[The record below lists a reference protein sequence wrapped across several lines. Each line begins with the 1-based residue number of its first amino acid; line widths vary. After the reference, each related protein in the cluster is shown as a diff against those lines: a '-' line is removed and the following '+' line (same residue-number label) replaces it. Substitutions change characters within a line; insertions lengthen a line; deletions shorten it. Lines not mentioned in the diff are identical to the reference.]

1 MNRAFFFPKH
11 SGQSGLS
18 GLAGAKERNDR
29 RTFYRSR
36 ELIDI
41 KRPVDHD
48 SYITLNIRNVN
59 PKIQFKTGFVLF
71 GLGSETFC
79 LDDLNLMGSWKEDK
93 RHRPILHT
101 MVPLFDVGGL
111 SICTG

>member
-1 MNRAFFFPKH
+1 MNGAFFFSEH
-11 SGQSGLS
+11 SGESS
-18 GLAGAKERNDR
+18 FSRLAGTKERNDR

-59 PKIQFKTGFVLF
+59 PKIQFKKVAGLF
-71 GLGSETFC
+71 RLGSETFC
-79 LDDLNLMGSWKEDK
+79 PDDLNLMGSWKEDK

-111 SICTG
+111 SIYTG